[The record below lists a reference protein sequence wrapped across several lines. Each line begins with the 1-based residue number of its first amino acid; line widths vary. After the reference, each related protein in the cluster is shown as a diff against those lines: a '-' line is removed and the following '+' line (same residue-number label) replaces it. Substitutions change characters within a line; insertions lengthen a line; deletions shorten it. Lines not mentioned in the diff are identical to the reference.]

1 MTAPDDS
8 SAAARWRR
16 LVTGRLDEMSR
27 LSPGAG
33 SMSGSFWEGRADRC
47 AKDAPVVDPAKDP
60 LLRRLGRVSEASSTV
75 IDVGAGTGRHALA
88 LAAGVRRVTA
98 VEPSQ
103 AMVAVLRRHAEQ
115 LAVTNLT
122 AIQAS
127 WEEADVE
134 PADVAYSSFVL
145 TLVADA
151 VPFLAKLDAV
161 ARRRVV
167 LYLGAYSSD
176 ALIDPLWRH
185 FHDVPRAPA
194 PTYLDAIAVLR
205 ERGIEPAV
213 KIVDIPDDRR
223 FATIE
228 EAAEHYRE
236 WMFLDDTPA
245 VRRELEELLKA
256 WLMGRRGAL
265 RSPLRSMTAA
275 ILDWRP
281 RTGA

>member
-16 LVTGRLDEMSR
+16 LVTGRLEEMRR

-33 SMSGSFWEGRADRC
+33 SMSGSFWDGRADGY
-47 AKDAPVVDPAKDP
+47 AKHAPVVDLATDP
-60 LLRRLGRVSEASSTV
+60 LLRRLRRVSEPGSRV

-88 LAAGVRRVTA
+88 LAAGVREVTA
-98 VEPSQ
+98 VEPSP
-103 AMVAVLRRHAEQ
+103 AMLAVLRRYAEQ
-115 LAVTNLT
+115 LAVTNIT
-122 AIQAS
+122 TIQAS

-151 VPFLAKLDAV
+151 VPFVAKLDAV

-167 LYLGAYSSD
+167 LYLGAYSLD

-213 KIVDIPDDRR
+213 KVVEIPNDRR
-223 FATIE
+223 FATTE

-245 VRRELEELLKA
+245 VRRELQGLLKA
-256 WLMGRRGAL
+256 WMMGRRGAL

-275 ILDWRP
+275 ILDWQP
-281 RTGA
+281 RAGG